1 MSSQSWNAIPA
12 ARREA
17 LAARQ
22 RQRIKEDCSDEDD
35 DDIEPLLCSLCP
47 RSPANGPADPAAAT
61 QRRRTPTLRRR
72 EESEAGEEG
81 SSLLEQHS
89 VKLESLETRIEKL
102 LVLNEKMEEEARSW
116 SSSSCRWRNT
126 SASATAWE
134 TTEELQEKYELKVLL
149 FTIMF

>member
-35 DDIEPLLCSLCP
+35 DEFDKANIHTYIYPLSKK
-47 RSPANGPADPAAAT
+47 SGEWSSGSSGGYAT
-61 QRRRTPTLRRR
+61 EKNTNTSSSQ
-72 EESEAGEEG
+72 ESEAGEEG

-102 LVLNEKMEEEARSW
+102 LVLNEKMEERSKKLEQLVVQVAEHVGVRH
-116 SSSSCRWRNT
+116 SLGDDGG
-126 SASATAWE
+126 AAG
-134 TTEELQEKYELKVLL
+134 K
-149 FTIMF
+149 I